1 MNTNTNTNMS
11 MSTMN
16 SVTLHVKI
24 NQKEFQ
30 LNGDATLQ
38 DAIVLFGAT
47 PPFAAAVNT
56 EFVPKSSYL
65 QKRLNSGD
73 EIELISPITGG

>member
-1 MNTNTNTNMS
+1 
-11 MSTMN
+11 MN

-30 LNGDATLQ
+30 LNGGATLQ

-47 PPFAAAVNT
+47 PPFAVAVNT